1 MVRGY
6 VTKRIITAFGVA
18 ALLMFLVILTLTAE
32 PKTVRAEGNVFSAII
47 DIDPPS
53 GSNAEEPSLFALED
67 GRIVM
72 SWTEALDDGFAVK
85 VATRNG
91 DDWSAPQTVVA
102 SESLFVNWADFPSV
116 AAFDDGTLAAHWLQE
131 TGDSYDYDLKI
142 ALSQD
147 EGETW
152 GKALTPH
159 RDGQS
164 VQHGFA
170 SLLPM
175 SDNKMLAVWL
185 DGRAYGGDEVIDKM
199 QLRGTVIAADGTL
212 REDALLD
219 VSTCSCCQ
227 TSAAITGDGTALVA
241 YRDRTEGEIRDI
253 SLVRLVDGVWSDPV
267 VVHKDGWEIS
277 GCPVNG
283 PAIDT
288 KKTSAVVAWFTQA
301 GDIPAVKVAFSSDAG
316 RSFEKAI
323 RIDQGKATGR
333 VDTILLGDG
342 SALISWVE
350 WTGSAE
356 VLMVC
361 IAQPGKGCSA
371 RQAITLNKAG
381 GSMNF
386 PRMVQTR
393 DGVYIAWTQPGRET
407 TIRMVL
413 AKQ

>member
-18 ALLMFLVILTLTAE
+18 ALLMFLVMLTLTAE
-32 PKTVRAEGNVFSAII
+32 PKTVRAEENVFSAII

-53 GSNAEEPSLFALED
+53 GPNAEEPSLFALED

-85 VATRNG
+85 VAIRNG

-116 AAFDDGTLAAHWLQE
+116 AAFDDGTLAAHWLKE
-131 TGDSYDYDLKI
+131 TGDNYDYDLKI

-199 QLRGTVIAADGTL
+199 QLRGTV
-212 REDALLD
+212 
-219 VSTCSCCQ
+219 
-227 TSAAITGDGTALVA
+227 
-241 YRDRTEGEIRDI
+241 TEGEIRDI
-253 SLVRLVDGVWSDPV
+253 ALVRLVDGVWSDPV

-283 PAIDT
+283 PAIDA

-301 GDIPAVKVAFSSDAG
+301 GDIPAVKVAFSRDAG

-407 TIRMVL
+407 TIRMVSRNYVI
-413 AKQ
+413 